1 MKKVVVALF
10 VGLFTISSSFAGEN
24 PKLVKE
30 IQRKIKVDLSG
41 IHLEK
46 SKDHFVLVK
55 FKVVD
60 QDIEILNVKGSKEEL
75 TDLMLTEL
83 EEMFIT
89 SDADPGKIYQFKFNF
104 SQE

>member
-1 MKKVVVALF
+1 MKRFVAALF
-10 VGLFTISSSFAGEN
+10 VAFLTVTPSFAGEN

-41 IHLEK
+41 IRLES
-46 SKDHFVLVK
+46 SKEHFVMVQ
-55 FKVVD
+55 FRVVD
-60 QDIEILNVKGSKEEL
+60 QEVEVIKVEGSKREL
-75 TDLMLTEL
+75 TDLMLEEL

-89 SDADPGKIYQFKFNF
+89 SDADPNEVHQFKFNF